1 LRYADSDIVKRPLK
15 VLFDSVEI
23 LQTGETTEPQDAM
36 RKKDLH
42 A

>member
-1 LRYADSDIVKRPLK
+1 LRYADLDIVKLPLE

-23 LQTGETTEPQDAM
+23 LQTSETTEPQHAM
-36 RKKDLH
+36 RQQNLH